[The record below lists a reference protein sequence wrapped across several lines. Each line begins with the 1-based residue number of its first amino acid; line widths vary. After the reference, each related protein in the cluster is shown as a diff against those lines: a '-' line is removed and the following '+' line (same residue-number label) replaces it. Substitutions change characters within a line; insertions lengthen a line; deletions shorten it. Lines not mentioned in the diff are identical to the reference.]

1 MEIFLSL
8 LALLIG
14 CGVFINGMNMLSDGL
29 EKTTGRGLK
38 KLLGKISNN
47 RFAGVGIGAAV
58 TALIQ
63 SSSATSVMTIGFVNA
78 GVMSLSQATAIIMG
92 ANIGTTITGILVS
105 LSSLNI
111 NIYFSLLT
119 FIGVILMFIKKDN
132 IKNIGAIL
140 CGFGL
145 LFVGLDLMGNTFKN
159 NIEVVNF
166 FENIFSSINFPLLL
180 IFVGI
185 IFTALIQSSS
195 AATGV
200 IITMVGAGA
209 LSVGDGLFIILGSN
223 IGTCITALLASIGT
237 NTNAKRTAFIHLS
250 FNLIGTILF
259 TIILWIFN
267 AQIVNLLNTLLPGNT
282 QMQIAWFH
290 VIFNLT
296 TTIMLIPFINHL
308 VKLAQFAIKEPKDKN
323 ALLHLKY
330 VDDHLLRTPSI
341 ALMQV
346 KKEVEYMAS
355 LAKENLDRSF
365 NILSSQNDKEAS
377 IIFKNEEVINFTN
390 NEVTKFLI
398 KLSPLVD
405 STSEKVIGSYFHVVN
420 DIERIGDH
428 AKNFVDIGVQMKN
441 EELDF
446 SSKAKEELNLMY
458 KKISEM
464 FDLAMNAFDDSD
476 RSPLDDLTK
485 DENIVDEMKDHLS
498 SQHYL
503 RLSLGDCKI
512 ELSAYFYST
521 VSGLERVGD
530 HLVNI
535 GYSILNPT
543 GSQSIAKLEK

>member
-47 RFAGVGIGAAV
+47 RFAGVGIGTAV

-296 TTIMLIPFINHL
+296 TTILLIPFINHL
-308 VKLAQFAIKEPKDKN
+308 VKLAQIVIKEPKGKN
-323 ALLHLKY
+323 AHLHLKY

-405 STSEKVIGSYFHVVN
+405 STSEKIIGSYFHVVN

-476 RSPLDDLTK
+476 RSPLDELTK

>member
-223 IGTCITALLASIGT
+223 IGTCITALIASIGT

-250 FNLIGTILF
+250 FNLI
-259 TIILWIFN
+259 
-267 AQIVNLLNTLLPGNT
+267 
-282 QMQIAWFH
+282 
-290 VIFNLT
+290 
-296 TTIMLIPFINHL
+296 
-308 VKLAQFAIKEPKDKN
+308 
-323 ALLHLKY
+323 
-330 VDDHLLRTPSI
+330 
-341 ALMQV
+341 
-346 KKEVEYMAS
+346 
-355 LAKENLDRSF
+355 
-365 NILSSQNDKEAS
+365 
-377 IIFKNEEVINFTN
+377 
-390 NEVTKFLI
+390 
-398 KLSPLVD
+398 
-405 STSEKVIGSYFHVVN
+405 
-420 DIERIGDH
+420 
-428 AKNFVDIGVQMKN
+428 
-441 EELDF
+441 
-446 SSKAKEELNLMY
+446 
-458 KKISEM
+458 
-464 FDLAMNAFDDSD
+464 
-476 RSPLDDLTK
+476 
-485 DENIVDEMKDHLS
+485 
-498 SQHYL
+498 
-503 RLSLGDCKI
+503 
-512 ELSAYFYST
+512 
-521 VSGLERVGD
+521 
-530 HLVNI
+530 
-535 GYSILNPT
+535 
-543 GSQSIAKLEK
+543 

>member
-92 ANIGTTITGILVS
+92 ANVGTTITGILVS

-250 FNLIGTILF
+250 FNLIGTVIF

-267 AQIVNLLNTLLPGNT
+267 VQIVNLLNTLLPGNT

-296 TTIMLIPFINHL
+296 TTLLLIPFINHL

-476 RSPLDDLTK
+476 RSPLDELTK

>member
-223 IGTCITALLASIGT
+223 IGTCITALIASIGT

-267 AQIVNLLNTLLPGNT
+267 AQIVNALNTLLPGNT

-296 TTIMLIPFINHL
+296 TTIMLLPFINHL

-428 AKNFVDIGVQMKN
+428 AKNFVDIGVKMKN

>member
-223 IGTCITALLASIGT
+223 IGTCITALIASIGT

-296 TTIMLIPFINHL
+296 TTILLIPFINHL

-476 RSPLDDLTK
+476 RSPLDELTK

>member
-145 LFVGLDLMGNTFKN
+145 LFVGLDLMDNTFKN

-209 LSVGDGLFIILGSN
+209 LTVGDGLFIILGSN
-223 IGTCITALLASIGT
+223 IGTCITALIASIGT
-237 NTNAKRTAFIHLS
+237 STNAKRTAFIHLS
-250 FNLIGTILF
+250 FNLLGTILF

-267 AQIVNLLNTLLPGNT
+267 AQIVSALNTLLPGNT

-296 TTIMLIPFINHL
+296 TTILLIPFINHL
-308 VKLAQFAIKEPKDKN
+308 VKLAQIVIKEPKGKN
-323 ALLHLKY
+323 AHLHLKY

-428 AKNFVDIGVQMKN
+428 AKNFVDIGVKMKN

-485 DENIVDEMKDHLS
+485 DENIVDEMKDQLS

>member
-267 AQIVNLLNTLLPGNT
+267 AQIVNALNTLLPGNT

-296 TTIMLIPFINHL
+296 TTIMLLPFINHL

>member
-92 ANIGTTITGILVS
+92 ANVGTTITGILVS

-250 FNLIGTILF
+250 FNLIGTVIF
-259 TIILWIFN
+259 TIILLIFN
-267 AQIVNLLNTLLPGNT
+267 VQIVNLLNTLLPGNT

-296 TTIMLIPFINHL
+296 TTLLLIPFINHL

-476 RSPLDDLTK
+476 RSPLDELTK

>member
-267 AQIVNLLNTLLPGNT
+267 AQIVNALNTLLPGNT

-296 TTIMLIPFINHL
+296 TTILLIPFINHL

-476 RSPLDDLTK
+476 RSPLDELTK